1 MVYILDACHI
11 LSVCH
16 YTQRMPEVKSRRE
29 LYSAATRT
37 ALLDEATALFAERG
51 YAGTSLEDVAS
62 ASQVTRGA
70 VYHHFA
76 SKQALFEAVL
86 DLQEARV
93 TAEVI
98 AAADTADPWDAAML
112 ALDTYLTHCCDPVY
126 GRLVWLEGPAA
137 LGWHR
142 WRECEKDYAY
152 GLVER
157 FIRDLADGG
166 YLRDTAFD
174 SLVRFSFWMLGGAG
188 LAVAEAPPEDKPR
201 VRDEWRYLI
210 GQAIS
215 SLRIK

>member
-1 MVYILDACHI
+1 
-11 LSVCH
+11 
-16 YTQRMPEVKSRRE
+16 MPEVKSRRE
-29 LYSAATRT
+29 LYSEATRA
-37 ALLDEATALFAERG
+37 ALLKEATALFAECG

-93 TAEVI
+93 TAEVV
-98 AAADTADPWDAAML
+98 AAASSADPWDAAML

-137 LGWHR
+137 LGWDR

-157 FIRDLADGG
+157 FIRDLVDGG
-166 YLRDTAFD
+166 YLRDTPFD

-210 GQAIS
+210 GRAIS
-215 SLRIK
+215 SLRVK

>member
-1 MVYILDACHI
+1 
-11 LSVCH
+11 
-16 YTQRMPEVKSRRE
+16 MPEVKSRRE
-29 LYSAATRT
+29 LYSEATRA

-62 ASQVTRGA
+62 ASRVTRGA

-76 SKQALFEAVL
+76 SKRALFEAVL

-98 AAADTADPWDAAML
+98 AAASTADPWQAAML
-112 ALDTYLTHCCDPVY
+112 ALDTYLSHCCDPVY

-142 WRECEKDYAY
+142 WRECEKDHAY

-157 FIRDLADGG
+157 FLRDLVDGG

-188 LAVAEAPPEDKPR
+188 LAVAEAPPGDKPR
-201 VRDEWRYLI
+201 VRDEWRHLI

-215 SLRIK
+215 SLRVR

>member
-1 MVYILDACHI
+1 M
-11 LSVCH
+11 S
-16 YTQRMPEVKSRRE
+16 EVKSRRE
-29 LYSAATRT
+29 LYSEATRA
-37 ALLDEATALFAERG
+37 ALLDEATTLFAERG

-86 DLQEARV
+86 DRQEARV
-93 TAEVI
+93 TAEVV
-98 AAADTADPWDAAML
+98 AAASTADPWDAAMR
-112 ALDTYLTHCCDPVY
+112 ALDTYLTACCDPVY

-137 LGWHR
+137 LGWLR
-142 WRECEKDYAY
+142 WGECEKDHAY
-152 GLVER
+152 GLVEH
-157 FIRDLADGG
+157 FIRDLVDGG

-210 GQAIS
+210 RQAIN
-215 SLRIK
+215 SLRVR